1 MVYRSLVLF
10 TLGSLLLFGCGH
22 ALPDFPDFDSTTW
35 RRDTYGCQNKR
46 VPLLRVLEKH
56 RDELYGARISEI
68 DKLLGHPDEEELSEQ
83 SEKVYIYY
91 ITIGPQ
97 CVANHPRAAGP
108 RLILRFGA
116 TGMLTETLYPVLPTQ

>member
-1 MVYRSLVLF
+1 MAFRSLFFFALSLVLL
-10 TLGSLLLFGCGH
+10 TGCGH
-22 ALPDFPDFDSTTW
+22 SLPDFPDFDSAAW

-56 RDELYGARISEI
+56 RDTLYGARISAV
-68 DKLLGHPDEEELSEQ
+68 DALLGHPDEEELSEQ

-91 ITIGPQ
+91 ITNGPQ
-97 CVANHPRAAGP
+97 CVPSHPRAGGP

-116 TGMLTETLYPVLPTQ
+116 TGTLTESLYPVLPAQ